1 MEKVFAK
8 AEEIAAHV
16 KEYVN
21 NRIAS
26 VKLSA
31 AEKSSQIIAGIIAV
45 TIAVIFFII
54 FLLFISVAA
63 AFALAK
69 LTGEWYWGFLIVAC
83 IYLATGSFLWFAKE
97 KILRLPIMNAM
108 LKQLFKEE
116 NDDQNQEP

>member
-8 AEEIAAHV
+8 AEEMAAHV
-16 KEYVN
+16 KQYVN

-31 AEKSSQIIAGIIAV
+31 AEKSSQIIAGIFAV

-69 LTGEWYWGFLIVAC
+69 FTGEWYWGFLIVAGL
-83 IYLATGSFLWFAKE
+83 YLVTGCFLWFAKE
-97 KILRLPIMNAM
+97 KILRMPIMNAM

-116 NDDQNQEP
+116 NDDENQER